1 MAVGADS
8 GPVAS
13 RGNIPSP
20 RNAIL
25 QPTAGSA
32 NNLSRGNLSRGG
44 YFGSLS
50 TPSTRSPARIP
61 LSANQPLRISTA

>member
-32 NNLSRGNLSRGG
+32 NNLSRGG